1 MSRGHSP
8 AASAT
13 TAASGDSI
21 IDERAEEVPQADEV
35 PQHAR
40 PSAEARDPVYNM
52 DGRCV
57 GTPYSARG
65 DVGSI
70 GILAGNWGGHR
81 ANRKVQAAMDW
92 DLKRGPATIVCL
104 QEAHKGCAELL
115 SAAVDPPAVAGKGEE
130 VRAPAQYLTLRANET
145 CTTNFIAV
153 RANLATDLASIR
165 FLRTMDGLYKDRG
178 GGAWRRE
185 AGSRLRE

>member
-1 MSRGHSP
+1 
-8 AASAT
+8 
-13 TAASGDSI
+13 
-21 IDERAEEVPQADEV
+21 
-35 PQHAR
+35 
-40 PSAEARDPVYNM
+40 M

-81 ANRKVQAAMDW
+81 ANRDVQAAMDW
-92 DLKRGPATIVCL
+92 DLKSGPATIVCL
-104 QEAHKGCAELL
+104 QEAHQGCAELL

-145 CTTNFIAV
+145 CNTNFIAV
-153 RANLATDLASIR
+153 RANLATD
-165 FLRTMDGLYKDRG
+165 
-178 GGAWRRE
+178 
-185 AGSRLRE
+185 